1 MTQDN
6 NMENPNSEDT
16 LMEKHKKEQGANP
29 ETQADDWV
37 SKPSPIA
44 SGDDDNKDKKDSDK

>member
-1 MTQDN
+1 MAQDN

-29 ETQADDWV
+29 ETQADEWV
-37 SKPSPIA
+37 SKPSPVA